1 MRSTS
6 SILAGTVAASL
17 LAGPLLLSSC
27 IASLMIQY
35 PAEIPA
41 LNARDVGLVILL
53 LAASIPTGF
62 FLAGLPIFL
71 GAAVMSWLGWCAPES
86 RSHAVWAAAGAA
98 FATVLSIPFV
108 AWLAGDSRVD
118 TLGWI
123 LSFTIP
129 GIICA
134 LVCRHLTAWPDEN

>member
-35 PAEIPA
+35 PAEIPTP
-41 LNARDVGLVILL
+41 NARDVGLIILL
-53 LAASIPTGF
+53 LAASVPMGF
-62 FLAGLPIFL
+62 FLAGLPIFF
-71 GAAVMSWLGWCAPES
+71 GAAVMSWLGWRAVES
-86 RSHAVWAAAGAA
+86 RSPIVWGAAGAA

-123 LSFTIP
+123 MAFTIP
-129 GIICA
+129 GGICA
-134 LVCRHLTAWPDEN
+134 LVCRHLTIWPDEN